1 MDLWNLYPNIF
12 FPTFRAK
19 SKRQLVSP
27 NSGFVNQLKLFYK
40 MGFKIDSNHEKYK
53 IYRLRLAAEKVRRA
67 KILPSNF
74 FDLVKIDPEITQA
87 NPEPI
92 VYRCKRC
99 RRIVA
104 SKSNLITHKSKEPQ
118 DLSYQSPVAV
128 AQAVEPAPAPPKP
141 QQHFLT
147 TLHQEQAAR
156 NSTPTDSVENLAE
169 KLRTSSFSDKS
180 SSDKEKEAVT
190 CTKTFFVEP
199 LGWMNV
205 SLLFKFKLKF
215 IFDFLQDI
223 LNTTE
228 GKLYCPKC
236 KNKLGSFNWLM
247 ACRCPCSAQISPP
260 FFYLVP
266 SKVEFSN
273 IVKNVQCTV

>member
-1 MDLWNLYPNIF
+1 
-12 FPTFRAK
+12 
-19 SKRQLVSP
+19 
-27 NSGFVNQLKLFYK
+27 
-40 MGFKIDSNHEKYK
+40 MGFKIDANHEKYK

-92 VYRCKRC
+92 VYRCKKC

-104 SKSNLITHKSKEPQ
+104 SKSNLITHKSKEPL
-118 DLSYQSPVAV
+118 DLSYQSPIAV
-128 AQAVEPAPAPPKP
+128 AQVSEPPPAPPKP
-141 QQHFLT
+141 QIHFLT
-147 TLHQEQAAR
+147 TLHQEQAAALQ
-156 NSTPTDSVENLAE
+156 STPTQSVENLAE

-205 SLLFKFKLKF
+205 
-215 IFDFLQDI
+215 
-223 LNTTE
+223 
-228 GKLYCPKC
+228 
-236 KNKLGSFNWLM
+236 
-247 ACRCPCSAQISPP
+247 R
-260 FFYLVP
+260 
-266 SKVEFSN
+266 SN
-273 IVKNVQCTV
+273 II